1 MINASTIK
9 GSGKVNGRKYGPNGT
24 KVVVRTCAVLILF
37 CCFSVIKIQNQLHRN
52 YALVVSIRNRQWKNA
67 MTMLRDGADAT
78 ASLREDVTGDQNIWQ
93 YVRQLFNKT
102 DNNEKRVSALQAFFE
117 PEQVALTA
125 LPGSPEMKDTIM
137 TRDRL
142 DVFEYLISH
151 GAQPNIR
158 VSDNTFGS
166 DVPLAALPAMYGHA
180 ECVKQMLQHGV
191 DPNSMTSERIS
202 LLHFCMMRSLVT
214 SFDRV
219 QTVGIL
225 LDAGANPKI
234 KDKYGDDPMYFA
246 QELKDAALI
255 ELMKSK
261 Y

>member
-1 MINASTIK
+1 MINAPSFK
-9 GSGKVNGRKYGPNGT
+9 GSCKISGRKYGPSGT
-24 KVVVRTCAVLILF
+24 KVVVRICAVLILF
-37 CCFSVIKIQNQLHRN
+37 CCFRLIQISNQLHRN
-52 YALVVSIRNRQWKNA
+52 YVLVISIRNRQWRTA
-67 MTMLRDGADAT
+67 MTMLKDGADASAWVRADAT
-78 ASLREDVTGDQNIWQ
+78 DETNIWQ
-93 YVRQLFNKT
+93 HIRQLYYKT

-125 LPGSPEMKDTIM
+125 LPGSPEMKDTTM

-142 DVFEYLISH
+142 DLFEYLISH

-166 DVPLAALPAMYGHA
+166 DVPLAAWPAMYGHS

-219 QTVGIL
+219 QTVRVL

-246 QELKDAALI
+246 QELKDAALV